1 MQDVPCKVTH
11 GQTDDSAVEEHAK
24 QHIHVHAPSQCP
36 WPMSTPVKQ
45 STACLPLIPFIELL
59 CMLKQGIHGRQQG
72 FFQQCPLWSQLLWS
86 SLIGLRG
93 ATPWLR
99 RQGELLLVWN
109 HFTFVSWPAWCL
121 QASYPSLLTRKAVF
135 LISHAMFVGPIRH
148 SIIMSCDKTALSV
161 WFEQRYSGVVQ
172 SKHQVQCSR
181 SASSTVRW
189 CGYAMWA
196 YVSVLDKATGCC
208 QRTLEDL
215 QVLKMGCRKVG
226 SQTAP
231 E

>member
-1 MQDVPCKVTH
+1 
-11 GQTDDSAVEEHAK
+11 
-24 QHIHVHAPSQCP
+24 
-36 WPMSTPVKQ
+36 
-45 STACLPLIPFIELL
+45 
-59 CMLKQGIHGRQQG
+59 
-72 FFQQCPLWSQLLWS
+72 
-86 SLIGLRG
+86 
-93 ATPWLR
+93 
-99 RQGELLLVWN
+99 
-109 HFTFVSWPAWCL
+109 
-121 QASYPSLLTRKAVF
+121 
-135 LISHAMFVGPIRH
+135 
-148 SIIMSCDKTALSV
+148 MSCGKTALSV

-181 SASSTVRW
+181 SESSTVRW